1 MWRVEWTA
9 TTSYHQNARIGKLA
23 RPAIVS
29 HSPSLDTTEVEGQH
43 LAAGTHPAALRA
55 AAVSGAPAAGTGA
68 ATPSAVAGRT
78 FAAAAAAATVLVA
91 AGAAAGAVQRS
102 ALLLETLQP
111 FHALT

>member
-9 TTSYHQNARIGKLA
+9 TTSYHQNARIGKLS

-55 AAVSGAPAAGTGA
+55 AAKIQLDKGDAI
-68 ATPSAVAGRT
+68 
-78 FAAAAAAATVLVA
+78 
-91 AGAAAGAVQRS
+91 
-102 ALLLETLQP
+102 
-111 FHALT
+111 